1 MIKFLPTQ
9 VSIFLSKGS
18 GRRNISLLLK
28 FLATL
33 LGMICVYSVIF
44 HMIMAWEGQ
53 NHTWFTGFYW
63 TLTVMSTL
71 GFGDITFHTDV
82 GRIFSTV
89 VLVSGMVFLLMLLPF
104 TLIEFFYTPWVESQA
119 RARTPKELP
128 PETHSHIILTNYDSV
143 TESLIRKL
151 DRFGFPYVL
160 LVSDIETALRLH
172 DDGVKIMVGDP
183 DLPETYQK
191 LRLENAAMVAATG
204 SDVAN
209 TTIAF
214 TVRELSKNIPIITTA
229 NSDMAGDIQK
239 LAGSNRAVK
248 LGNMMGQA
256 LARRISVGEAGK
268 HVIGNVGK
276 LLIAEVTASDTTLV
290 GKTLA
295 EANLRQK
302 AEISVVGVWERGQFL
317 TAGPHTEITHNTVL
331 VMAGSA
337 EQIQR
342 FDDLYHDSK
351 VNECPV
357 VIIGGGRV
365 GRATADALAASGI
378 DFRIIEILPERV
390 KRFGDKAII
399 GDASTLE
406 VLNEAGIIEMS
417 EPAVVVTPHDD
428 EINVFLTIFLRKL
441 RPDIQIISRAVQ
453 DRNVSSLHRA
463 GADFVMSYASM
474 GANIAFNFLKRNDIL
489 MIAEGLN
496 IFSVKLPKSL
506 IGKSLIEANLRHNT
520 GCTVISVKVDGELRI
535 NPDPNRPMKEEEDL
549 LLIGDAESEASWF
562 KNYS

>member
-1 MIKFLPTQ
+1 MKFLPTQ

-18 GRRNISLLLK
+18 GRRNTRLLLK

-53 NHTWFTGFYW
+53 DHSWFTGFYW

-82 GRIFSTV
+82 GRVFSTV

-151 DRFGFPYVL
+151 DRFGFSYVL

-183 DLPETYQK
+183 DLPETYHK
-191 LRLENAAMVAATG
+191 LRLDKAAMVAATG

-214 TVRELSKNIPIITTA
+214 TVRELSKTIPIITTA

-268 HVIGNVGK
+268 HVIGNVDK

-302 AEISVVGVWERGQFL
+302 AEISVVGVWERGQFV
-317 TAGPHTEITHNTVL
+317 TAGPNTEITHNTVL

-399 GDASTLE
+399 GDASRLE
-406 VLNEAGIIEMS
+406 VLTEAGIIEMS

-453 DRNVSSLHRA
+453 DRNVSTLHRA

-474 GANIAFNFLKRNDIL
+474 GANIIFNFLKRNDIL

-496 IFSVKLPKSL
+496 IFSLKLPKSL
-506 IGKSLIEANLRHNT
+506 IGKSLIEANIRRDT
-520 GCTVISVKVDGELRI
+520 GCTVIAVKVAGELKI

-549 LLIGDAESEASWF
+549 LLIGDAESEAKWF

>member
-1 MIKFLPTQ
+1 MKFLPTQ

-18 GRRNISLLLK
+18 GRRNTSLLLK

-53 NHTWFTGFYW
+53 DHTWFTGFYW

-82 GRIFSTV
+82 GRVFSTV

-183 DLPETYQK
+183 DLPETYHK

-214 TVRELSKNIPIITTA
+214 TVRELSRTIPIITTA
-229 NSDMAGDIQK
+229 NTDMAGDIQK

-268 HVIGNVGK
+268 HVIGNVDK

-317 TAGPHTEITHNTVL
+317 TAGPNTEITHNTVL

-337 EQIQR
+337 EQIHR
-342 FDDLYHDSK
+342 FDELYHDSK

-399 GDASTLE
+399 GDASRLE
-406 VLNEAGIIEMS
+406 ILTEAGIIEMS

-428 EINVFLTIFLRKL
+428 EMNVFLTIFLRKL

-496 IFSVKLPKSL
+496 IFSVQLPKPL

-520 GCTVISVKVDGELRI
+520 GCTVIAVKVDGELRI

>member
-1 MIKFLPTQ
+1 MKFLPAQ

-18 GRRNISLLLK
+18 GRRNTRLLIK

-33 LGMICVYSVIF
+33 LGLICVYSVIF
-44 HMIMAWEGQ
+44 HVIMAWEGQ
-53 NHTWFTGFYW
+53 DHTWFTGFYW

-82 GRIFSTV
+82 GRVFSTL

-128 PETHSHIILTNYDSV
+128 PETHSHVILTNYDSV
-143 TESLIRKL
+143 TQSLIGKL

-160 LVSDIETALRLH
+160 LVSDIDTALRLH
-172 DDGVKIMVGDP
+172 DDGVNIMVGDP
-183 DLPETYQK
+183 DLPATYEK
-191 LRLENAAMVAATG
+191 LRLETAAMVAATG

-214 TVRELSKNIPIITTA
+214 TVREISKTIPIITTA

-248 LGNMMGQA
+248 LGTMMGQA

-268 HVIGNVGK
+268 HVIGNVDK

-295 EANLRQK
+295 EANIRQK
-302 AEISVVGVWERGQFL
+302 AEISIVGVWERGQFV
-317 TAGPHTEITHNTVL
+317 TAGPQTEITQSTVL

-337 EQIQR
+337 EQIQC
-342 FDDLYHDSK
+342 FDDLFHDSK

-365 GRATADALAASGI
+365 GRATADALAKSNI

-406 VLNEAGIIEMS
+406 VLKEAGVIEMV

-428 EINVFLTIFLRKL
+428 ETNVFLTIFLRKL

-453 DRNVSSLHRA
+453 DRNVSTLHRA

-474 GANIAFNFLKRNDIL
+474 GANILFNFLKRNDIL

-496 IFSVKLPKSL
+496 IFSVKLPKS
-506 IGKSLIEANLRHNT
+506 IVGKSLVEANVRQKT
-520 GCTVISVKVDGELRI
+520 GCTVVAVKVDGELKI
-535 NPDPNRPMKEEEDL
+535 NPDPNRPMKEEEEI
-549 LLIGDAESEASWF
+549 LLIGDAESEANWF